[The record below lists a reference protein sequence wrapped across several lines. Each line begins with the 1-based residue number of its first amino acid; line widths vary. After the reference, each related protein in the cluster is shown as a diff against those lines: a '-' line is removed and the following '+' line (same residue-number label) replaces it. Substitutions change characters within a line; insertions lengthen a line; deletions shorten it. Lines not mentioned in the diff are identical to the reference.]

1 MGRAWHTWVAFGLCM
16 AIVLGAIGWISLAVL
31 RLDRSEVEARRRAVV
46 EENVRL
52 ALWRMDS
59 AVAPLIAEE
68 NARPY
73 FDYSPFY
80 PAERAYTRMFAK
92 IERGDV
98 LMPSPLL
105 TSQSPHVLIHF
116 QVGPKGEVTSPQ
128 VPKGNMRDLAEGG
141 YTTHENVLAAG
152 RRLDE
157 LQAFVDREVLLGLLP
172 RSERRSASAPARLAT
187 LAGTRGQQPQIDAQM
202 LRNTAEVQ
210 RRASNMRRQ
219 LAAPSGRRAAPRAV
233 ASDVR
238 EGLISPLWL
247 DSALLLARRVTVD
260 GQEYVQGCWL
270 DWPAI
275 RRWLVEGVEDLLP
288 EAALEPADAVQ
299 AGAGPRMLA
308 ALPVKLVPGRVP
320 AEPAAGAS
328 AIQLS
333 LIVAWGC
340 VLLAAAAVAVVLRGA
355 VVLSERRA
363 AFVSAVTHELRTPL
377 TTFRMYT
384 EMLSEGRVPD
394 EAKRQDYLNTLR
406 AEAERLGH
414 LVENV
419 LAYARLERGRAS
431 ERVETV
437 TLKELFAR
445 VTDRL
450 THHARH
456 AGMALVVEAEA
467 ATLQRPVRVDISA
480 VEQILFNLVDNA
492 CKYAAGA
499 SDKRIH
505 LQADLRNDHAL
516 VGVRD
521 HGPGITGRDARR
533 VFRPFSRSARDGA
546 NPAPG
551 VGLGLALCRR
561 LARRMGAEL
570 WMDRTATK
578 GACFVLRL
586 PIGQAGT

>member
-1 MGRAWHTWVAFGLCM
+1 M

-116 QVGPKGEVTSPQ
+116 QVGPKGELTSPQ

-157 LQAFVDREVLLGLLP
+157 LQAFIDRGVLLGLLP

-187 LAGTRGQQPQIDAQM
+187 LAGTRGQQPQVDAQM

-210 RRASNMRRQ
+210 RRASNVRRQ

-233 ASDVR
+233 ASHVR
-238 EGLISPLWL
+238 EGLISPVWL
-247 DSALLLARRVTVD
+247 DSALLLARRVSVD

-288 EAALEPADAVQ
+288 EATLEPADAVQ

-320 AEPAAGAS
+320 AEPVTGAS

-333 LIVAWGC
+333 LIVAWAC

-355 VVLSERRA
+355 VILSERRA

-384 EMLSEGRVPD
+384 EMLSDGMVPD

-456 AGMALVVEAEA
+456 AGMELVVEAEA
-467 ATLQRPVRVDISA
+467 ATLQRPARVDISA

-505 LQADLRNDHAL
+505 LQADLRNGHAL

-521 HGPGITGRDARR
+521 HGPGITGRDVRR

-546 NPAPG
+546 NPTPG

-561 LARRMGAEL
+561 LARRMGAKL
-570 WMDRTATK
+570 WMDRTAAK
-578 GACFVLRL
+578 GACFVLCL
-586 PIGQAGT
+586 PVCQAGT